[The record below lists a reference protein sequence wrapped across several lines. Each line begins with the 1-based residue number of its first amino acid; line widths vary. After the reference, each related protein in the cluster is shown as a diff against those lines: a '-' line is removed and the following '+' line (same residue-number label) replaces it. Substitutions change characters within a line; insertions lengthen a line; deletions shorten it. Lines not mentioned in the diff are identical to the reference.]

1 MVKTI
6 TNIPHAD
13 YADKADYFKTLM
25 TLIAL
30 IFFDS
35 ENMRNNEIVRKKCF
49 TQITQ
54 ISLNTNRSNNTN
66 IFLIPETCER
76 AKKFE
81 RNVSCRL
88 RRCFNP
94 EKDEKG

>member
-1 MVKTI
+1 MHNRFIVTQMVKTI

-54 ISLNTNRSNNTN
+54 IFLNTNRSNNTN
-66 IFLIPETCER
+66 IFLIPKTCER
-76 AKKFE
+76 AKNTKIYY
-81 RNVSCRL
+81 SL
-88 RRCFNP
+88 
-94 EKDEKG
+94 D

>member
-1 MVKTI
+1 MHNRFIVTQMVKTI

-13 YADKADYFKTLM
+13 HADKADYFKTLM

-35 ENMRNNEIVRKKCF
+35 ENMRNNEKVRKKCF

-54 ISLNTNRSNNTN
+54 I
-66 IFLIPETCER
+66 ILIT
-76 AKKFE
+76 KK
-81 RNVSCRL
+81 N
-88 RRCFNP
+88 
-94 EKDEKG
+94 EKG

>member
-1 MVKTI
+1 MHNRFIVTQMVQTI
-6 TNIPHAD
+6 TNISHAD
-13 YADKADYFKTLM
+13 YADKADYFK

-54 ISLNTNRSNNTN
+54 M
-66 IFLIPETCER
+66 F
-76 AKKFE
+76 
-81 RNVSCRL
+81 
-88 RRCFNP
+88 
-94 EKDEKG
+94 